1 MQKLPNLTLPIG
13 ILLISI
19 FLLPIYTL
27 AQNGHTYDQV
37 RTNLIQ
43 AEQEL
48 LQRISMETA
57 TEPES
62 IKDISPTPHSTST
75 PRASLNL
82 DDMMLPDL
90 GPDLSDE
97 EGAADLL
104 QTFANEVS
112 QHEVLVAREVRNYRT
127 LGRELE
133 RVDQLSLS
141 TLQEIYSFR
150 SRVILLEEAVRDLNQ
165 SETVI
170 RITAEREGKV
180 TLPGHRGHPINKVA
194 NIPAYKVNFDLP
206 QRDGWEG
213 PGEGKNFGDKKIPPS
228 QPVAYVTSIK
238 PLYAGPRTDRL
249 KLGELPNGTR
259 VAITEVLE
267 NWYRV
272 ITEDGT
278 RGWITGLHL
287 SFGPR
292 YHEEPGQTV
301 RLAAYNPESDR
312 TDWNPKEEFI
322 ESQVQN

>member
-1 MQKLPNLTLPIG
+1 MQKLLNFTLPFSALG
-13 ILLISI
+13 IAI
-19 FLLPIYTL
+19 FLLPVSAL
-27 AQNGHTYDQV
+27 AQNEHDYHQV
-37 RTNLIQ
+37 RTRLIE

-48 LQRISMETA
+48 LQRLSTTMQAEAAQEITA
-57 TEPES
+57 VP
-62 IKDISPTPHSTST
+62 DSTSL
-75 PRASLNL
+75 PRAGLNL
-82 DDMMLPDL
+82 DSLMLPDFKR
-90 GPDLSDE
+90 DE
-97 EGAADLL
+97 DGAEPS
-104 QTFANEVS
+104 QTLVNEIS
-112 QHEVLVAREVRNYRT
+112 HHETLVAREVRNYRR

-133 RVDQLSLS
+133 RIDQLSLS

-165 SETVI
+165 DETVLT
-170 RITAEREGKV
+170 ITAEREGKV
-180 TLPGHRGHPINKVA
+180 TLPGYRGHPVNKVVK
-194 NIPAYKVNFDLP
+194 IPAYQVSFDLP

-213 PGEGKNFGDKKIPPS
+213 PGEGKTFGDKRIAPS
-228 QPVAYVTSIK
+228 QPVAFVTSVK

-278 RGWITGLHL
+278 RGWVTGLNL

-292 YHEEPGQTV
+292 YHEEPGQAV

-312 TDWNPKEEFI
+312 TDWDPKEEFV
-322 ESQVQN
+322 EN